1 MILNILL
8 SVSGEGDVI
17 TTLILLG
24 VILVVGTVLDIWY
37 RHKK

>member
-8 SVSGEGDVI
+8 SVSGEGDVL
-17 TTLILLG
+17 TTVILSGVILLG
-24 VILVVGTVLDIWY
+24 GAVLDIWY

>member
-8 SVSGEGDVI
+8 SLSGEGDVL
-17 TTLILLG
+17 TTVILLG
-24 VILVVGTVLDIWY
+24 VILLGGAVLDIWY

>member
-8 SVSGEGDVI
+8 SVSGEGDVL
-17 TTLILLG
+17 TTVILLSVILLG
-24 VILVVGTVLDIWY
+24 GAVLDIWY

>member
-8 SVSGEGDVI
+8 SVPGEGDVL
-17 TTLILLG
+17 TTVILLG
-24 VILVVGTVLDIWY
+24 VILLGGAVLDIWY

>member
-8 SVSGEGDVI
+8 SVSGEGDVL
-17 TTLILLG
+17 TTVILLG
-24 VILVVGTVLDIWY
+24 VILLGGTVLDIWY

>member
-8 SVSGEGDVI
+8 SVSGEGDVL
-17 TTLILLG
+17 TTIILLG
-24 VILVVGTVLDIWY
+24 VILLGGVVLDIWY